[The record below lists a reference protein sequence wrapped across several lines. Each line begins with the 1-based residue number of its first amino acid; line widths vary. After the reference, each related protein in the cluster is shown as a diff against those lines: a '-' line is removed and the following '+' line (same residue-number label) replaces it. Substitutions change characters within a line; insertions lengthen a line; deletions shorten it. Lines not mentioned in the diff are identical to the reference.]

1 MGGRLKS
8 LGIREARAS
17 SSGFPISR
25 LGTRVKYRTQR
36 VPYCIPTRR
45 VGMRK
50 QVFDQ
55 REVPA
60 GSFTSL
66 CSGFA
71 TRSNGSGNP
80 FRNDV
85 H

>member
-1 MGGRLKS
+1 
-8 LGIREARAS
+8 
-17 SSGFPISR
+17 
-25 LGTRVKYRTQR
+25 
-36 VPYCIPTRR
+36 
-45 VGMRK
+45 MRK
-50 QVFDQ
+50 QELDQ

-71 TRSNGSGNP
+71 TRSNEAGNP

-85 H
+85 L